1 MNVAPFVVPKSSC
14 PSCASCRAAAVAV
27 IVAATFVVTA
37 CGKKGPPL
45 APILRIPAGVT
56 MIQAQH
62 VGSDAFVT
70 VTIPATNIDS
80 SIPIDIGRVEIYGY
94 TGRRPPPNAQWVEV
108 ADLVATIPVAPL
120 SPDAPSADPAQ
131 PPDLSKGAAPGTMVT
146 VLDHLTPAKLVEG
159 RVVAEPGRRRRAPA
173 VPVVATTPLDAARG
187 AEPEVLRRFY
197 MAIGFSERGRPGPPG
212 TAADFPLFETP
223 APPAFVNATWT
234 DATLDLEW
242 PPSGGIV
249 GFLFDSP
256 LPQEDAPL
264 DELFEPIVTAPA
276 PAPNAVVLP
285 AGPVRYNVYREV
297 EPDPFAFPDAS
308 APVAWAATTP
318 APVNPVPLSAMNFT
332 DTVEFDRQRCYVVR
346 PLRGIPPNSIE
357 GDPSP
362 PNCFMPVDL
371 FAPAPPARLVAVAD
385 EGGIS
390 LIWEPN
396 AEPDVAG
403 YVVLRGDASD
413 ATLQPLTPTPVAE
426 PRFRDTHVAAGKK
439 YVYAVLAL
447 DSRLPVAN
455 VSAESNRVEE
465 TAR

>member
-1 MNVAPFVVPKSSC
+1 MIFAPFVVAKSSC
-14 PSCASCRAAAVAV
+14 SSCASCRAAV
-27 IVAATFVVTA
+27 ATFVVAAFVVAA

-45 APILRIPAGVT
+45 APILRIPAAVAT
-56 MIQAQH
+56 IQAQH

-70 VTIPATNIDS
+70 VTIPAKNIDS
-80 SIPIDIGRVEIYGY
+80 SIPVDIGRVEVYGY

-108 ADLVATIPVAPL
+108 AELVATIPVVPPL
-120 SPDAPSADPAQ
+120 SLDAPPADTTQ
-131 PPDLSKGAAPGTMVT
+131 PLDLSKGASPGTMVT

-159 RVVAEPGRRRRAPA
+159 RVAEEPGRRGRAPA
-173 VPVVATTPLDAARG
+173 VPVVTTT
-187 AEPEVLRRFY
+187 EPEVLRRFY
-197 MAIGFSERGRPGPPG
+197 MAIGFSERGRPGPAG
-212 TAADFPLFETP
+212 AAADFPLVDTP
-223 APPAFVNATWT
+223 DPPAFVNATWT
-234 DATLDLEW
+234 DTTLNLEW

-264 DELFEPIVTAPA
+264 NELFEPIVTTPA
-276 PAPNAVVLP
+276 PALNAVVLP
-285 AGPVRYNVYREV
+285 AGPVKYNVYREV

-318 APVNPVPLSAMNFT
+318 APVNPVPLSAMSFT
-332 DTVEFDRQRCYVVR
+332 DTVEFDRERCYVVR
-346 PLRGIPPNSIE
+346 PLRGTPPNSIE

-362 PNCFMPVDL
+362 PNCFVPVDL
-371 FAPAPPARLVAVAD
+371 FAPAPPARLVAVVD

-403 YVVLRGDASD
+403 YLVLRGEASD

-439 YVYAVLAL
+439 YVYAVIAL

-455 VSAESNRVEE
+455 LSGESNRVEE

>member
-1 MNVAPFVVPKSSC
+1 MIFVTFVVSKSSW
-14 PSCASCRAAAVAV
+14 PSCRAAGTAAFV
-27 IVAATFVVTA
+27 VAAFVVSA

-70 VTIPATNIDS
+70 VTIPAKNIDS
-80 SIPIDIGRVEIYGY
+80 SIPVDLGRVEVYGY
-94 TGRRPPPNAQWVEV
+94 TGRRPPPNARWVEV
-108 ADLVATIPVAPL
+108 AELVATIPVVPPL
-120 SPDAPSADPAQ
+120 SPDAPPADTAL
-131 PPDLSKGAAPGTMVT
+131 PPDLSKGASPGTMVT
-146 VLDHLTPAKLVEG
+146 VLDHLTPARLVEG
-159 RVVAEPGRRRRAPA
+159 RVAEEPGRRGRAPA
-173 VPVVATTPLDAARG
+173 VPVATTT
-187 AEPEVLRRFY
+187 EPEVLRRFY

-212 TAADFPLFETP
+212 TAADFPLVDTP

-234 DATLDLEW
+234 DTTLNLEW

-264 DELFEPIVTAPA
+264 NELFEPIVTP
-276 PAPNAVVLP
+276 PPPTPNAVVLP

-318 APVNPVPLSAMNFT
+318 APLNPVPLSTMSFT

-346 PLRGIPPNSIE
+346 PLRGMTPNSIE

-362 PNCFMPVDL
+362 PNCFVPVDL

-396 AEPDVAG
+396 AEPDVVG
-403 YVVLRGDASD
+403 YLVLRGEASD

-439 YVYAVLAL
+439 YVYAVIAL

-455 VSAESNRVEE
+455 VSGESNRVEE